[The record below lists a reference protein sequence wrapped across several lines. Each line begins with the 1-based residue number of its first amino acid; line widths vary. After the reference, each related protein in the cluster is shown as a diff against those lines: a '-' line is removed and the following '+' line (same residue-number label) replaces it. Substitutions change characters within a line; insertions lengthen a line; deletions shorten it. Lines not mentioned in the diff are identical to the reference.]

1 MNERIKSIRKSYGLS
16 QEEFGKKLKI
26 GRSSVAKLESG
37 ENNPSEQTIDLI
49 CREFNINEEWLRP
62 GEGEPKKKR
71 TRNQELQAFANDV
84 MEDVDES
91 FKKRFIL
98 ALSKLNES
106 DWETLKKIADE
117 LSKMDVEEHV
127 IASGTSISGSI
138 HIGNSC
144 DIFIA
149 NGIGKKLRE
158 KGKKAK
164 SFKNFKS
171 LEI

>member
-49 CREFNINEEWLRP
+49 CREFNINEEWLRT

-117 LSKMDVEEHV
+117 LSKED
-127 IASGTSISGSI
+127 
-138 HIGNSC
+138 
-144 DIFIA
+144 
-149 NGIGKKLRE
+149 
-158 KGKKAK
+158 
-164 SFKNFKS
+164 
-171 LEI
+171 